1 MCRQTIFNSSF
12 MCFSLNGK
20 KIKIIKG
27 LLKLHSLNLIGI
39 LVSVDDNWL
48 ISYLK
53 LPAVC
58 VDPLSI
64 CISSIERDQ
73 PFWTVFSRLPLPDG
87 IGFLRRLN

>member
-1 MCRQTIFNSSF
+1 MLKELASQTKAKPWPKLKKEIFNMCRQTIFNSSF

-53 LPAVC
+53 LPAVRIDC
-58 VDPLSI
+58 FLS
-64 CISSIERDQ
+64 
-73 PFWTVFSRLPLPDG
+73 VFLV
-87 IGFLRRLN
+87 